1 MQLAGKRALITG
13 GASGIGR
20 GIAMRY
26 AQEGADICIAD
37 IDAEGAAQTA
47 AMVEAEGRRAFAVT
61 VDVVKPGD
69 TRKMMSAVRDDL
81 GGIDIAVANAGIARG
96 GPFLDAQLA
105 DWQAVIDVNM
115 TGVFLTAQA
124 AARAMVDQGHGGR
137 IILISST
144 ASERTGPGV
153 GIYSASKAAV
163 RMLTRSW
170 ARELAEHHI
179 NVNAIGPGVID
190 TPMTADRLRDAP
202 TPHDPSAFPWSIP
215 WGRVGEP
222 SDVAGVALFL
232 ASPDANYLTGQ
243 IVFVDGGLTA

>member
-1 MQLAGKRALITG
+1 MQLEGKSALITG

-20 GIAMRY
+20 GIALRY

-37 IDAEGAAQTA
+37 IDAEGAAQTV
-47 AMVEAEGRRAFAVT
+47 AMIEAEGRRAIAVT
-61 VDVVKPGD
+61 ADVTKPGD
-69 TRKMMSAVRDDL
+69 TRQMIGAARNHFGD
-81 GGIDIAVANAGIARG
+81 IDIAVANAGIARG

-124 AARAMVDQGHGGR
+124 AARAMVDQSHGGR

-170 ARELAEHHI
+170 ARELADFHI
-179 NVNAIGPGVID
+179 NVNAIGPGVIE

-202 TPHDPSAFPWSIP
+202 TPNDPNTFPWSIP
-215 WGRVGEP
+215 WGRVGQS

-232 ASPDANYLTGQ
+232 ASPDAGYLTGQ
-243 IVFVDGGLTA
+243 IIFVDGGLTA

>member
-1 MQLAGKRALITG
+1 MQLAGKSALITG

-20 GIAMRY
+20 GIALRY

-47 AMVEAEGRRAFAVT
+47 AMVEAEGRRALAITADVT
-61 VDVVKPGD
+61 KPGD
-69 TRKMMSAVRDDL
+69 TRHMISAARDQL
-81 GGIDIAVANAGIARG
+81 GDIDIAVANAGIARG

-144 ASERTGPGV
+144 ASERTGAGV

-170 ARELAEHHI
+170 ARELADHHI

-190 TPMTADRLRDAP
+190 TPMTADRIRGIA
-202 TPHDPSAFPWSIP
+202 TPHDPSTLPWSIP

-222 SDVAGVALFL
+222 SDVAGVAVFL
-232 ASPDANYLTGQ
+232 ASSDAGYLTGQ